1 MRCDRNKCFLKIEI
15 GLSEV
20 HALPVAA
27 GINVVAMVFGIVLV
41 RAECVRC
48 H

>member
-15 GLSEV
+15 GPSEV

-27 GINVVAMVFGIVLV
+27 GINVVAIVLGII
-41 RAECVRC
+41 AKP
-48 H
+48 